1 MATQGARASGGAQGH
16 AVPGLDD
23 AGSFE
28 HVYAEHSPAMYR
40 TALRV
45 LANPNE
51 AQDVVQDVFL
61 RVWRQ
66 PDRFDAGRGSLSN
79 YLRLM
84 ARSRALDVWREAQ
97 AGGRARERMKVRD
110 LHGGAWADAD
120 PALAAELRRDRA
132 IVAAALDRLP
142 APQRSA
148 VLLAYW
154 GGLTAEQIAERLGV
168 PVGTV
173 KSRIRLGLMKLRERC
188 EAQLGSAAL
197 AA

>member
-1 MATQGARASGGAQGH
+1 MATKGARASGGALGQ
-16 AVPGLDD
+16 AASGLDG

-28 HVYAEHSPAMYR
+28 HLYAEHSPAVYR

-45 LANPNE
+45 LSNPSE

-61 RVWRQ
+61 RIWRQ
-66 PDRFDAGRGSLSN
+66 PDRFDAGRGTLSN

-97 AGGRARERMKVRD
+97 AGGRARERMKVRA
-110 LHGGAWADAD
+110 LHAGVW
-120 PALAAELRRDRA
+120 AAEDAAHAAEVRRDRA
-132 IVAAALDRLP
+132 IVAAAVNRLP

-148 VLLAYW
+148 VLMAYW

-188 EAQLGSAAL
+188 EPQLGSAAL